1 MPGHWKLVKKA
12 RKARKGMGAARQKL
26 GGDPQYIEQMGTK
39 QVVINGQ
46 LTTVRV
52 FKAAAD
58 ANLQARGLA

>member
-1 MPGHWKLVKKA
+1 MPEHWKLVKKEH
-12 RKARKGMGAARQKL
+12 KQRKGMGAGLKRL

-39 QVVINGQ
+39 QVLINGQ

-58 ANLQARGLA
+58 ANLKTRGLA